1 MVILWRSTAKRLAT
15 RRTSLAYRWPS
26 GTACK
31 PIALAVEDRSW
42 PVCDRYMHVCD
53 HRYHAL
59 WTFEGP
65 TQVVNRLVRCPDT
78 SCQSRG
84 RTFSPEAELS
94 ISMPRWCI
102 GWDVLCWLG
111 HRRFARHWSVPQ
123 LRLELKDTH
132 QIALSD
138 DAIEHYIGLY
148 QTMLAARQQD
158 PAQLVEAYRDIS
170 SLVLTIDGLQ
180 PEKGHETLYVVREL
194 MRKRVW
200 FAEPLLSSATQ
211 EVRRLIVVARQWAE
225 RLDKPVR
232 VWMSDK
238 QDAFVTAIADEFVGT
253 PHRYCQ
259 NHFLR
264 DLAQPVLDMD
274 SRAKVKMR
282 RKVRGLR
289 AIERRVLEE
298 RRQAAAPEP
307 LPPDEGPK
315 TEESPRAAP
324 SEAAAPY
331 ASSDPGFVPMESA
344 LEATVGLRLGMR
356 PLRTRWERSCSGI
369 VRRCGVFSTTAKAV
383 RFTRPVYRMREAL
396 EDVRDSLERN
406 LQANKGGRPSR
417 C

>member
-1 MVILWRSTAKRLAT
+1 
-15 RRTSLAYRWPS
+15 
-26 GTACK
+26 
-31 PIALAVEDRSW
+31 
-42 PVCDRYMHVCD
+42 MHVCD
-53 HRYHAL
+53 HRYHHL
-59 WTFEGP
+59 WTFQGA
-65 TQVVNRLVRCPDT
+65 TQVINRLVRCPDP
-78 SCQSRG
+78 SCESRG

-94 ISMPRWCI
+94 ISMPRWCL
-102 GWDVLCWLG
+102 GWDVFCWLG
-111 HRRFARHWSVPQ
+111 HRRFSRHWSVPQ
-123 LRLELKDTH
+123 LRLELHDTH
-132 QIALSD
+132 RIRLSD
-138 DAIEHYIGLY
+138 DAIETYIGRY

-158 PAQLVEAYRDIS
+158 PAQLVEAYRDIG

-225 RLDKPVR
+225 RLNKPVR

-264 DLAQPVLDMD
+264 DVAQPVLDMD

-298 RRQAAAPEP
+298 RRQAAAPKP

-315 TEESPRAAP
+315 PEEWPRVDP
-324 SEAAAPY
+324 SEAAAALC
-331 ASSDPGFVPMESA
+331 ASSDPCVVPMDSA
-344 LEATVGLRLGMR
+344 MEVTGLATTGDAPVADEVGEVVLGY
-356 PLRTRWERSCSGI
+356 C
-369 VRRCGVFSTTAKAV
+369 AAV
-383 RFTRPVYRMREAL
+383 RGILNDSQGGPLHPPGLRMREAL

-406 LQANKGGRPSR
+406 LQAKKGGLPS
-417 C
+417 CC